1 MNVFLF
7 VWTQWIVLI
16 FYSDICVNCCCNNF
30 PQVSMDVQGHLK
42 VVELKHAWVSFK
54 LRIFLV
60 IRINSNRLIFT

>member
-16 FYSDICVNCCCNNF
+16 FYSDIYVNGCCNNF
-30 PQVSMDVQGHLK
+30 PKVSLDVQGHLK
-42 VVELKHAWVSFK
+42 VVELKQAWVSFK

-60 IRINSNRLIFT
+60 IRINSNRQIFT